1 MPDAVR
7 VRARTTRGGA
17 PDDHRRP
24 SADGPCRPL
33 ASRTKRRWGRCAWK
47 GSYYTGDFWERGKC
61 NVYPEI
67 PDGWNSGG
75 SWWNNQTP
83 GTVARMYGKSDNLV
97 YQTPPASSYD
107 PTGDWGPVW
116 YVKPC

>member
-1 MPDAVR
+1 M
-7 VRARTTRGGA
+7 
-17 PDDHRRP
+17 
-24 SADGPCRPL
+24 